1 MPSWVK
7 LLIGLAATGLSAWLF
22 HGPAGYGQH
31 LIDGLNAQVQ
41 PLVTQQELETVH
53 ASFARDPL
61 VRDLRF
67 SGPANDFQR
76 HGFVQVIE
84 EAQIPGIRSTGWD
97 PASPMIDEHPRRA
110 PAR

>member
-7 LLIGLAATGLSAWLF
+7 LLIGLAATVLSAWLF
-22 HGPAGYGQH
+22 HGPAGYGQR

-41 PLVTQQELETVH
+41 PLVAQQELETVH
-53 ASFARDPL
+53 ASFTRDPL
-61 VRDLRF
+61 TRDLRF

-84 EAQIPGIRSTGWD
+84 EAQIPGIRSVGWG
-97 PASPMIDEHPRRA
+97 PASPIIGEHAKGA
-110 PAR
+110 PTR